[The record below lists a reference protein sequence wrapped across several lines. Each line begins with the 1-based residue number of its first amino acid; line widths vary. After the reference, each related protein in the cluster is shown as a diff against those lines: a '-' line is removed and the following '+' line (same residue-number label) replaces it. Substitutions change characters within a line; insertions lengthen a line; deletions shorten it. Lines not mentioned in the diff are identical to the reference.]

1 MSVSEVGYNPIDDY
15 LDFVLQPWHHFND
28 IVEVA
33 NFIGMDM
40 KWCPPHILTWSKLW
54 DESTYLQIIASVGH
68 LKSNWMFLEIV
79 KILLNDQNAQVLFCA
94 ESDHLASQMT
104 LRVKEALTCEA
115 VKEIYGDLRGDI
127 WSGSQLYLR
136 GRLQFLKGANLFS
149 TGTRGS
155 IEGTRYFYGFLDDP
169 VALKSSLSMTER
181 GYTETWLDN
190 QFWPRIDWQMGG
202 QLMVIGSYWN
212 PYDLYHYLSDK
223 HHIPTHVYPAH
234 DENYQNMLWPEA
246 FNQSQFEEI
255 RNHLPEPA
263 YQMRYLCNADAMTG
277 KGLKLEWLKMVN
289 TNEVPW
295 GKLTYNQGWDL
306 AITESEIVGTMRSAK
321 SEPDYTAGIVVG
333 MDDKGDIYIVDLYL
347 DRIIIGHEDV
357 IEMMYLKWP
366 RTSQQGIES
375 NQFQKLVYYLA
386 KRKQTGLP
394 VVDIPHYSQDKITRI
409 LNLVPYFK
417 TGRVHVLDTL
427 PHLDVFIA
435 EYTAFP
441 TEAQHDDILD
451 ALEIAIKM
459 YATENVIDLGD
470 YLNGIF

>member
-1 MSVSEVGYNPIDDY
+1 MSTELDYNPIDDY
-15 LDFVLQPWHHFND
+15 LGFVLKPRHHFET

-33 NFIGMDM
+33 EFIGMDM
-40 KWCPPHILTWSKLW
+40 KWCPPHILKWSDLW
-54 DESTYLQIIASVGH
+54 ERSTYLQIIASVGH

-79 KILLNDQNAQVLFCA
+79 RILLNDQNAQILFCA

-115 VKEIYGDLRGDI
+115 VREIYGDLRGDI

-169 VALKSSLSMTER
+169 VALKSSLSLTER

-202 QLMVIGSYWN
+202 QLLVIGSYWN
-212 PYDLYHYLSDK
+212 PYDLYHYMSEK
-223 HHIPTHVYPAH
+223 HHIPTKVFPAH
-234 DENYQNMLWPEA
+234 DENYGSLLWPET
-246 FNQSQFEEI
+246 FNQKQFEEI

-277 KGLKLEWLKMVN
+277 KGLKLEWLQMVKKN
-289 TNEVPW
+289 DVPW
-295 GKLTYNQGWDL
+295 GELLYNQGWDL
-306 AITESEIVGTMRSAK
+306 AISTQEIVGTMRSAK
-321 SEPDYTAGIVVG
+321 SEPDYTAGIVTG
-333 MDDKGDIYIVDLYL
+333 MDKLGNIYIVDLYL
-347 DRIIIGHEDV
+347 DRIIMGYEDI
-357 IEMMYLKWP
+357 IEKMYLKWP
-366 RTSQQGIES
+366 RTSNQGIES
-375 NQFQKLVYYLA
+375 NQFQALVCYLA
-386 KRKQTGLP
+386 RQKQSAMP
-394 VVDIPHYSQDKITRI
+394 VVDVPHYAVDKVTRI
-409 LNLVPYFK
+409 GNLIPYFK
-417 TGRVHVLDTL
+417 TRRVFLLEDL
-427 PHLDVFIA
+427 PHLDKFIA

-451 ALEIAIKM
+451 ALEIAIKL
-459 YATENVIDLGD
+459 YATENVLDLSD
-470 YLNGIF
+470 YLKGLF